1 MKIRTSLNV
10 KWGQWISNYI
20 SSYLG
25 TFFFFLN
32 LLENNKHFFSDW
44 PFIVHYCKRN
54 PSFCLQYNLLYG
66 GCRGPTDSKAFP
78 SCPVMNRRC
87 ACNYLVLC
95 GVWLWSTEGQQKQGS
110 SFLIFPKEI
119 NITERCVRAAA
130 DHKAEVTS
138 AQQPLASERK
148 RNDSVISETS
158 GMQDRKW
165 QSLMNERQL

>member
-1 MKIRTSLNV
+1 MKIRISQNV
-10 KWGQWISNYI
+10 KWGQWIGNYI

-25 TFFFFLN
+25 CFFSN
-32 LLENNKHFFSDW
+32 LFENNKHFFYDW
-44 PFIVHYCKRN
+44 PFIIHNSKRKFI
-54 PSFCLQYNLLYG
+54 PLLTVQSCYRG
-66 GCRGPTDSKAFP
+66 YRGPTDSKAFP

-95 GVWLWSTEGQQKQGS
+95 GVWLWSTKGQQKQGS

-119 NITERCVRAAA
+119 NITKRCVWAPA

-148 RNDSVISETS
+148 RNDLVISETS

-165 QSLMNERQL
+165 QS